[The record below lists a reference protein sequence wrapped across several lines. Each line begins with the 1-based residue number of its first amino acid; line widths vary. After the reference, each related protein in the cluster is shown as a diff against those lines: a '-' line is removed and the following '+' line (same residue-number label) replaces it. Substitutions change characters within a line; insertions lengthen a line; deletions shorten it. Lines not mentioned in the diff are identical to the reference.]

1 LAIVGAG
8 PVGLIASL
16 HALHAG
22 HEVHIYSV
30 DDKNNSSTAIN
41 WPEELKSGKGE
52 LSAYGEDLDLN
63 RNSLEHLFIESKIR
77 GGFAN
82 VWGATWGRFSSLTSS
97 EWHSAFEK
105 VDHYVWS
112 SNPSGKLWV
121 EGSFAREFH
130 CTCFEIPTEN
140 IRLRKLN
147 AARVASLALINHDCN
162 CVQSGSSTCDHG
174 SIFDASQLFK
184 ACQEFSSFKIF
195 ESVRVESFEDL
206 GHGIQL
212 VPRLNGIIYDKVVLA
227 SGPISNSR
235 IILESDPSISE
246 LIIHDNAMI
255 YVPLVNLFKKRKHSG
270 SFAFSQFQIAGTS
283 GTSLRFH
290 QQIYAHPE
298 LFINRIT
305 TSVPK
310 FLGGVLG
317 KILELASGRI
327 NIGIV
332 YLDQQISPRASLTRN
347 RGLSVHEPETKLTT
361 TQQIRLHYDIWR
373 NFSKVGFLWFWPIAK
388 KGLPGASFHVGAL
401 KQGIL
406 DPHGQ
411 ILNNPKV
418 GVAGSLALEQLEP
431 GPITNTSMA
440 QAIRLL
446 DKML

>member
-16 HALHAG
+16 HALHDG

-41 WPEELKSGKGE
+41 WPEELKSGKGK

-63 RNSLEHLFIESKIR
+63 SNSLKHLFLESKIR

-97 EWHSAFEK
+97 EWHSAYEK
-105 VDHYVWS
+105 VDEYVWS
-112 SNPSGKLWV
+112 SNPSGKLWI
-121 EGSFAREFH
+121 EGSIAREFH
-130 CTCFEIPTEN
+130 CTCFDKPIEN
-140 IRLRKLN
+140 MRLKKSK
-147 AARVASLALINHDCN
+147 AARLASLALINHDCN
-162 CVQSGSSTCDHG
+162 CVQSGFSTCDHG
-174 SIFDASQLFK
+174 SIFDAAELFR
-184 ACQEFSSFKIF
+184 ACQEFNSFKIF

-212 VPRLNGIIYDKVVLA
+212 VPSLKGITYDKIVLA

-235 IILESDPSISE
+235 IILESNPSISE
-246 LIIHDNAMI
+246 LILHDNAMI
-255 YVPLVNLFKKRKHSG
+255 YVPLVNLFKKRRHSG
-270 SFAFSQFQIAGTS
+270 SFAFSQFQIS
-283 GTSLRFH
+283 GVSGSSFQFH

-305 TSVPK
+305 ASVPK
-310 FLGGVLG
+310 FLDGILR

-332 YLDQQISPRASLTRN
+332 YLDQQISPRASLSRN
-347 RGLSVHEPETKLTT
+347 QGLSVNDPEIKLTT
-361 TQQIRLHYDIWR
+361 WRKIRLHFDIWR
-373 NFSKVGFLWFWPIAK
+373 NFSKLGFFWFWPIAK

-406 DPHGQ
+406 DSYGQ
-411 ILNNPKV
+411 TLNNPNV
-418 GVAGSLALEQLEP
+418 GVAGSLALERLEP

-446 DKML
+446 EKML